1 MASGPPCHPPPPL
14 SALTQLDSRRNSF
27 SKERLAQT
35 AQGWGH
41 CHHHTGGC
49 PRTAALRDVVGGHG
63 RGGPGLDLGI
73 SALSFPLPSP
83 AQSSHTA
90 TTLPTRAS
98 VSPMGGAGGGSHLRL
113 AIRLLLRPIPRH
125 FSRWGA
131 KREAAMLR
139 LQLGQTHSLFFHW
152 LYTCPKMSTP
162 GWSTISVG
170 QEGWRGGW
178 GGREISPAL
187 RLTPEIC
194 PCRLPPPFPPHRS
207 PSCCRGRCHPGRSSR
222 I

>member
-1 MASGPPCHPPPPL
+1 M
-14 SALTQLDSRRNSF
+14 
-27 SKERLAQT
+27 
-35 AQGWGH
+35 
-41 CHHHTGGC
+41 
-49 PRTAALRDVVGGHG
+49 
-63 RGGPGLDLGI
+63 
-73 SALSFPLPSP
+73 
-83 AQSSHTA
+83 
-90 TTLPTRAS
+90 
-98 VSPMGGAGGGSHLRL
+98 

-187 RLTPEIC
+187 CLTPEIC
-194 PCRLPPPFPPHRS
+194 PCRLPPPLS
-207 PSCCRGRCHPGRSSR
+207 PSPKSFMLSGSVSSR
-222 I
+222 KK

>member
-14 SALTQLDSRRNSF
+14 CSHPAGQQKKFLLQREIGTDSPGMGSLSPPHWGLFKDCGTEGCGGWAR
-27 SKERLAQT
+27 
-35 AQGWGH
+35 QGWARVGFGDLSSLFPTPIPSTELPH
-41 CHHHTGGC
+41 RNHTPHPC
-49 PRTAALRDVVGGHG
+49 
-63 RGGPGLDLGI
+63 
-73 SALSFPLPSP
+73 LSFPY
-83 AQSSHTA
+83 
-90 TTLPTRAS
+90 
-98 VSPMGGAGGGSHLRL
+98 GWGWGGSHLRL

-194 PCRLPPPFPPHRS
+194 PCRLPPPFPPHQS

>member
-1 MASGPPCHPPPPL
+1 MWWGGTEEVGCAWIWGSQRSLPTPIPSTVRDGHNTELPAQPNSLPVPQFPP
-14 SALTQLDSRRNSF
+14 
-27 SKERLAQT
+27 
-35 AQGWGH
+35 W
-41 CHHHTGGC
+41 
-49 PRTAALRDVVGGHG
+49 VGGLE
-63 RGGPGLDLGI
+63 GGGW
-73 SALSFPLPSP
+73 
-83 AQSSHTA
+83 
-90 TTLPTRAS
+90 
-98 VSPMGGAGGGSHLRL
+98 GSHLRL

-162 GWSTISVG
+162 GWSTISEG
-170 QEGWRGGW
+170 QEGQEGGGGQRNQPSSTSHPRGL
-178 GGREISPAL
+178 S
-187 RLTPEIC
+187 C
-194 PCRLPPPFPPHRS
+194 CLPPPFPPHQS

>member
-1 MASGPPCHPPPPL
+1 MSPPPPL

-49 PRTAALRDVVGGHG
+49 SRTAALRDVVGGHG

-98 VSPMGGAGGGSHLRL
+98 VSPMGGAGGGL
-113 AIRLLLRPIPRH
+113 
-125 FSRWGA
+125 
-131 KREAAMLR
+131 
-139 LQLGQTHSLFFHW
+139 
-152 LYTCPKMSTP
+152 TC
-162 GWSTISVG
+162 
-170 QEGWRGGW
+170 GWRFGCCCAPSPGTSPG
-178 GGREISPAL
+178 GGRSGRRRCCGCSWGRHTPCSSIGCTPA
-187 RLTPEIC
+187 RRC
-194 PCRLPPPFPPHRS
+194 PPPAGPRSLWVKKGGGGDGGAEKSAQPYVSPRRFVPVVSPPLS
-207 PSCCRGRCHPGRSSR
+207 PSPKSFMLSGSVSSR
-222 I
+222 KK